1 MSKAISTMVL
11 AFFLV
16 ACGSPNVPT
25 AADSEVFVLEEY
37 LIDFSKKIEG
47 YKLKGGSLPT
57 DLDGDSFFAVLEELG
72 PGKEMIEA
80 VREYPVRV
88 YFEGGDYV
96 LVLCDRDS
104 RYALMKD
111 LGQTTDKV
119 DFRYLAEGIQAPCG
133 QE

>member
-1 MSKAISTMVL
+1 MKKAFRTLVL
-11 AFFLV
+11 VFFLV

-25 AADSEVFVLEEY
+25 AADSEVSVLEEY

-47 YKLKGGSLPT
+47 YKMKGGSLPA
-57 DLDGDSFFAVLEELG
+57 DLDGDSFIALMDELC
-72 PGKEMIEA
+72 PGKQMIQA
-80 VREYPVRV
+80 VRDYPLRV
-88 YFEGGDYV
+88 HSEGGDYV

-119 DFRYLAEGIQAPCG
+119 DFRYQAEGILAPCG